1 MISPS
6 SSKIYLGL
14 LHYPVYNKHR
24 KVVAT
29 AITPIDL
36 HDIARSARTF
46 GLSGFYVI
54 TPLERQQWLVKRI
67 VQHWTKGH
75 GANYNPTRKEALKLI
90 RLADTLEIVLEE
102 IEKNC
107 GDKPRLVV
115 TAARKF
121 PGALDYRDMKR
132 WIEKDDVPYLLLF
145 GTGWGIVDEWA
156 KRSDYLL
163 CPIKGER
170 SDYNHLSVRS
180 AVAIVLD
187 RLFGA

>member
-1 MISPS
+1 M
-6 SSKIYLGL
+6 KIYLGL
-14 LHYPVYNKHR
+14 LHYPVYNKHY

-36 HDIARSARTF
+36 HDISRSARTF
-46 GLSGFYVI
+46 GLKGFYVI
-54 TPLERQQWLVKRI
+54 TPLKRQQWLVRRI
-67 VQHWTKGH
+67 VHHWTEGY
-75 GANYNPTRKEALKLI
+75 GARYNPTRKEALKLI
-90 RLADTLEIVLEE
+90 RIADTLEIVLEE
-102 IEKNC
+102 IERDWGC
-107 GDKPRLVV
+107 KPRLVM

-121 PGALDYRDMKR
+121 PGSLDFIEMKR
-132 WIEKDDVPYLLLF
+132 GIENDDTPYLLLF

-156 KRSDYLL
+156 RRSDYLL
-163 CPIKGER
+163 SPIEGKK

>member
-1 MISPS
+1 VTSPS

-24 KVVAT
+24 KVIST

-36 HDIARSARTF
+36 HDISRSARTF

-54 TPLERQQWLVKRI
+54 TPLERQQWLVRRI
-67 VQHWTKGH
+67 IRHWTEGH
-75 GANYNPTRKEALKLI
+75 GAIYNPTRKEALKLI
-90 RLADTLEIVLEE
+90 RLADTLELVLEE

-107 GDKPRLVV
+107 GGRPRLVV

-121 PGALDYRDMKR
+121 AGALDYRDMKHC
-132 WIEKDDVPYLLLF
+132 IEKDDVPYLLLF

-163 CPIKGER
+163 SPIKGTR

-187 RLFGA
+187 RLFGT